1 MTTDL
6 QATPLAIGYNVCMSF
21 EDDESPDSSDQQPRE
36 AEDQFD
42 DDLMRELE
50 RQQSSQSH

>member
-1 MTTDL
+1 MVD
-6 QATPLAIGYNVCMSF
+6 QATVGYNVSMSF
-21 EDDESPDSSDQQPRE
+21 EDNESPDSSDQQPRE